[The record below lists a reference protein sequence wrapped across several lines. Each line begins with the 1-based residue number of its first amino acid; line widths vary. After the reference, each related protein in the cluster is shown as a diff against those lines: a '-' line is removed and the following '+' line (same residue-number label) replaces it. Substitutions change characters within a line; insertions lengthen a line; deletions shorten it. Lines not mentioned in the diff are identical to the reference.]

1 MSTKQGSRSGD
12 RLDDFWQANDGEDW
26 WNGGAP
32 VRFHPEVNFETATH
46 RKNHQSNAPLAL
58 YVHIPFCLTRCYFCT
73 FTVVV
78 GKRVND
84 DLIQGYLQA
93 LEQELIHYSDML
105 APFAPPIK
113 TIQLGGGTPSM
124 LTEEQLQWLLD
135 RILALF
141 NCAELEEIIVEGFP
155 SSVTQSKLEAI
166 AAYRCVKFNIG
177 VQTFDDIVLDSIG
190 RRHEKEQAM
199 EAIAQAVN
207 AGLAS
212 VGIDLIYGLPFSTPE
227 AVVRDVRQ
235 AVTLGVDHVALYPLW
250 IYPKTTLFNLCRSE
264 KISVPTLESRR
275 AQLYAGAD
283 SLAAHGFHRYTAF
296 HYSLHNQTPHN
307 YGTWQMRDRDWLG
320 AGQGAVSYLNG
331 ILYQNDKN
339 IGSYIRKAMN
349 GEECSVEESRL
360 SLGERMV
367 RAMIYGL
374 RLLPMPVAEFAQ
386 KYGHE
391 MEELF
396 DEEVIGLERTGMIQ
410 RVGGDIE
417 LTQEGV
423 LNLGVIEDTL
433 EEVLRRYGIEPV
445 RAANRQLTSVEQV
458 FSGW

>member
-1 MSTKQGSRSGD
+1 
-12 RLDDFWQANDGEDW
+12 
-26 WNGGAP
+26 
-32 VRFHPEVNFETATH
+32 
-46 RKNHQSNAPLAL
+46 
-58 YVHIPFCLTRCYFCT
+58 
-73 FTVVV
+73 
-78 GKRVND
+78 
-84 DLIQGYLQA
+84 
-93 LEQELIHYSDML
+93 
-105 APFAPPIK
+105 
-113 TIQLGGGTPSM
+113 
-124 LTEEQLQWLLD
+124 
-135 RILALF
+135 
-141 NCAELEEIIVEGFP
+141 
-155 SSVTQSKLEAI
+155 
-166 AAYRCVKFNIG
+166 
-177 VQTFDDIVLDSIG
+177 
-190 RRHEKEQAM
+190 
-199 EAIAQAVN
+199 
-207 AGLAS
+207 
-212 VGIDLIYGLPFSTPE
+212 
-227 AVVRDVRQ
+227 
-235 AVTLGVDHVALYPLW
+235 
-250 IYPKTTLFNLCRSE
+250 
-264 KISVPTLESRR
+264 
-275 AQLYAGAD
+275 
-283 SLAAHGFHRYTAF
+283 
-296 HYSLHNQTPHN
+296 
-307 YGTWQMRDRDWLG
+307 MRDRDWLG

-433 EEVLRRYGIEPV
+433 EQVLRRYGIEPV